1 MKYEEL
7 MALPNQEKIVLL
19 RNIETYETITS
30 AINLEKTNKGG
41 YVDAGMINQ
50 RVTAANALNSAIK
63 AATQPVTGGT
73 TAPSGGG
80 SGSKE
85 KDKLAELLKMLMERF
100 RLQEM
105 LIDKEAEA
113 YNNRVKQ
120 LNREIEL
127 EERQVN
133 LRQRGLD
140 QLSKKEE
147 QVNDAYNLRVEAL
160 DKVSE
165 SNSRISEQESSR
177 ISLASALASGDIAA
191 AATISSEMQQQ
202 SAQYQIEDARA
213 ALEKQR
219 QSDLESLTVSINGK
233 LMTRKGIEFEIE
245 QIQDRIYNKGIELQ
259 GVQDALIGFENRKL
273 EVAKQREAVER
284 KMYLLEQASAILAL
298 KKLKNNAENRKALKD
313 YITAYNSFASLV
325 GVNPIAYNYGGSVAR
340 MANGGI
346 AYRGSTEAPPAI
358 RMNDGFTVPGTGM
371 TDKVS
376 ALLTPGEFVVRKP
389 VADKNRGFLEAL
401 NSQTFPGMGGKKGI
415 PTNNFLDG
423 IGSPR
428 YSVPSSGVS
437 NIPVANTNIVSTSS
451 PMYNSTYNVNVNV
464 SGTNASP
471 DDIANVVM
479 AKLSNQNRGNL
490 RSNRY

>member
-1 MKYEEL
+1 MNRAALNANKKINEKA
-7 MALPNQEKIVLL
+7 MADFK
-19 RNIETYETITS
+19 S
-30 AINLEKTNKGG
+30 AITDSFKGLEPSSSTTGDGKG
-41 YVDAGMINQ
+41 A
-50 RVTAANALNSAIK
+50 
-63 AATQPVTGGT
+63 
-73 TAPSGGG
+73 
-80 SGSKE
+80 
-85 KDKLAELLKMLMERF
+85 DKLADLLKTLMERF

-105 LIDKEAEA
+105 LIDKEAEGFS
-113 YNNRVKQ
+113 NRVKQ

-147 QVNDAYNLRVEAL
+147 AVNDAYNLRVEAL

-165 SNSRISEQESSR
+165 SNSRISEQEKSR

-191 AATISSEMQQQ
+191 AATISGEMQQQ

-219 QSDLESLTVSINGK
+219 QVDLDSLTVSINGK

-245 QIQDRIYNKGIELQ
+245 QIQDRIYARGEEVKLQ
-259 GVQDALIGFENRKL
+259 QDQLLRLEDRKL
-273 EVAKQREAVER
+273 AVAKEREKVETR
-284 KMYLLEQASAILAL
+284 MYLLEQQKNILDL
-298 KKLKNNAENRKALKD
+298 KKLNRKGKLDPADKQSLAEYTKF
-313 YITAYNSFASLV
+313 YNQNVDMYNAA
-325 GVNPIAYNYGGSVAR
+325 NPGANVAR

-346 AYRGSTEAPPAI
+346 AYKGSTEAPPA
-358 RMNDGFTVPGTGM
+358 MKMAFGSTVPGRGM

-389 VADKNRGFLEAL
+389 VADKNRGFLQAL
-401 NSQTFPGMGGKKGI
+401 NGQVFPGMGSKVGI
-415 PTNNFLDG
+415 PKNNFLDG
-423 IGSPR
+423 IGSPK
-428 YSVPSSGVS
+428 YSIPSSGVS
-437 NIPVANTNIVSTSS
+437 NIPVANTNVVSTSS